1 MPRALITGIT
11 GQDGRYLAQ
20 LLDGKGY
27 DVFGLVRGQANP
39 KIQMVQEETPGLE
52 MVEGDLQDLS
62 SLIAAVE
69 QVQPDEVY
77 NLGAISFVALSFRQ
91 PELTADITGLGVLR
105 MLEAIRVVGGTRD
118 NQIRFYQASSSEMF
132 GKVRE
137 TPQNERTPF
146 HPRSPYGV
154 AKVFG
159 HYITMNYRE
168 AYGLYAASGIC
179 FNHESLPAYTPVAVR
194 QNSYIDVLPIG
205 ELAPKDVGFE
215 DGAIYSADGDG
226 LEVWD
231 GEDFVPCLARTTYWH
246 EGESIVVHGRGGIV
260 EATPE
265 HVAFVADGE
274 KPVEEIAAGD
284 RLVLAQQ
291 PRSTLSTTMTE
302 DEAWLL
308 GILAAEGHVARDG
321 SGCVTCHD
329 DAVLAE
335 AATCWWRVAAGSVSK
350 DSVRSAFGSGRTARL
365 NLNGNR
371 PYLRMLRHELYCR
384 DGHKRVPKRI
394 LNAAPHLQET
404 FLAAYNLGDGLRAG
418 LRGPNAMDGHG
429 VDPFKS
435 FRTTSPT
442 LAAGLVW
449 LARTTLGR
457 RVSVYPQPGALGGGD
472 SYLINLNSGRDV
484 GATGAHLRR
493 PQEEVR
499 LVERRP
505 YRGWMC
511 DLATETGRFAAGVG
525 LVVVHNSP
533 RRGLE
538 FVTRKVTNAVARIKL
553 GLQDK
558 LVLGNLDSARD
569 WGFAGDFAEAMWL
582 MLQQDEPDDYV
593 IATGETHSVREL
605 VSLAFA
611 AAGIDDWESYVESD
625 PRFERPAEVDILTGD
640 ASKARTRLGWA
651 PKVGFEELVE
661 MMVRSDLV
669 AEAARAPHRPGS

>member
-1 MPRALITGIT
+1 MRTTVSGMPRALITGIT

-39 KIQMVQEETPGLE
+39 KIQMVQEETPALE
-52 MVEGDLQDLS
+52 VVEGDLQDLS

-105 MLEAIRVVGGTRD
+105 MLEAIRVVGGSRD
-118 NQIRFYQASSSEMF
+118 NRIRFYQASSSEMF

-159 HYITMNYRE
+159 HYITVNYRE

-179 FNHESLPAYTPVAVR
+179 FNHESLPAKCPVVVR
-194 QNSYIDVLPIG
+194 KNGYIDILPIG
-205 ELAPKDVGFE
+205 ELVPKEVGFE
-215 DGAIYSADGDG
+215 NGAIYSADGDG

-231 GEDFVPCLARTTYWH
+231 GDDFVRCLARTTYWH
-246 EGESIVVHGRGGIV
+246 DGESVILHGRGGIV
-260 EATPE
+260 QATPD
-265 HVAFVADGE
+265 HVAFLADGE
-274 KPVEEIAAGD
+274 KPVEEISAGD
-284 RLVLAQQ
+284 RLVLGQQ
-291 PRSTLSTTMTE
+291 PPSTLLTTMSE

-308 GILAAEGHVARDG
+308 GILAAEGSILPNGTGRIYCQDE
-321 SGCVTCHD
+321 
-329 DAVLAE
+329 AVLGQS
-335 AATCWWRVAAGSVSK
+335 ATCWERVTAGTTK
-350 DSVRSAFGSGRTARL
+350 KYADAKSAFGTNRTPVIR
-365 NLNGNR
+365 LNGNR
-371 PYLRMLRHELYCR
+371 PYLLMLRHELYCR

-394 LNAAPHLQET
+394 LNAAPHLQEA
-404 FLAAYNLGDGLRAG
+404 FLAAYNLGDGLRA
-418 LRGPNAMDGHG
+418 GHG

-457 RVSVYPQPGALGGGD
+457 RVSVYLQPGALGGGD
-472 SYLINLNSGRDV
+472 SYLVNLNSGRDV
-484 GATGAHLRR
+484 GAMGAHLRR

-511 DLATETGRFAAGVG
+511 DLATETERFAAGVG

-553 GLQDK
+553 GLQEK

-593 IATGETHSVREL
+593 IATGETHTVREL
-605 VSLAFA
+605 VRLAFGS
-611 AAGIDDWESYVESD
+611 AGIDDWERYVESD

-640 ASKARTRLGWA
+640 ASKARTRLGWT
-651 PKVGFEELVE
+651 PKVGFADLVD

-669 AEAARAPHRPGS
+669 TEAARAPHPPSS